1 MQDNAGTDRPF
12 ADIGNSDL
20 KWAAEGK
27 IEEINRLAPIG
38 ESIKKMTDS
47 ESSYEIKRRFS
58 MFGAYILL
66 AEELLLRSILS
77 PAEAAAVSADKS
89 RVEALDRSLV
99 DFIVSAPLDDKI
111 RYLMGGGELTLE
123 NVNDNKEYFFEE
135 SVHFPEGEAQRM
147 EAQFDLILS
156 KLHDLDWRIQN
167 TSTFKLLL
175 EVVGT
180 VAVIAAIYWICDKYL
195 WTWLGYVFILGYI
208 ANGFMTYSTLNKN
221 RQTIGNTSSVKY
233 VLAAFTTLDRDSLN
247 KKD

>member
-12 ADIGNSDL
+12 ADIGDSDL

-27 IEEINRLAPIG
+27 LKEINQLAPIG
-38 ESIKKMTDS
+38 ERIKNMTDF
-47 ESSYEIKRRFS
+47 ESSSEIQRRFS
-58 MFGAYILL
+58 MFGAYILM

-89 RVEALDRSLV
+89 GVEALDRSLV
-99 DFIVSAPLDDKI
+99 DFIVSAPLKDKI
-111 RYLMGGGELTLE
+111 RYLMGSGELTLE
-123 NVNDNKEYFFEE
+123 NVNDNKEYFFEKT
-135 SVHFPEGEAQRM
+135 VHFPEGEAQRM

-180 VAVIAAIYWICDKYL
+180 VAVLAAIYWICDKYL
-195 WTWLGYVFILGYI
+195 WTWLGYVFIVGYI
-208 ANGFMTYSTLNKN
+208 ADGFMTYSTLNKN
-221 RQTIGNTSSVKY
+221 RQKMGKTSSVKY
-233 VLAAFTTLDRDSLN
+233 VLAAFTMLDRDSLN

>member
-12 ADIGNSDL
+12 ADIGDSDL

-27 IEEINRLAPIG
+27 LKEINQLAPIG
-38 ESIKKMTDS
+38 ERIKNMTDF
-47 ESSYEIKRRFS
+47 ESSSEIQRRFS
-58 MFGAYILL
+58 MFGAYILM

-99 DFIVSAPLDDKI
+99 DFIVSAPLNDKI
-111 RYLMGGGELTLE
+111 RYLMGSGELTLE
-123 NVNDNKEYFFEE
+123 NVNDNKEYFFEKT
-135 SVHFPEGEAQRM
+135 VHFPEGEAQRM

-156 KLHDLDWRIQN
+156 RLHDLDWRIQN

-175 EVVGT
+175 EVVGV
-180 VAVIAAIYWICDKYL
+180 VAIGAAIYWICDRYL
-195 WTWLGYVFILGYI
+195 WTWLGYVFIVGYI

-221 RQTIGNTSSVKY
+221 RQKMGNTSSVKY
-233 VLAAFTTLDRDSLN
+233 VLAAFTILDRDSLN